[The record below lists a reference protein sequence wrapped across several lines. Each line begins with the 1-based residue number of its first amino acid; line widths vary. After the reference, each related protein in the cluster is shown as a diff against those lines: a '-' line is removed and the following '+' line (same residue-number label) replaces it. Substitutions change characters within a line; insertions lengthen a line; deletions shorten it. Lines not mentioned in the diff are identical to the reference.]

1 MQILQ
6 NSQENTCGI
15 FFNEV
20 LDLERQTLKLRFILL
35 RDKIYVTEQS
45 LLKNNMLKV
54 NLTIK
59 KMTDTVFVFLLLTLN

>member
-20 LDLERQTLKLRFILL
+20 VDLERQTLKLRFILL

-59 KMTDTVFVFLLLTLN
+59 KMTDTVFVFSLLTLN

>member
-20 LDLERQTLKLRFILL
+20 VDLERQTLKLRFILL
-35 RDKIYVTEQS
+35 KDKIYVTEQS

>member
-20 LDLERQTLKLRFILL
+20 VDLERQTLKLRFILL

-59 KMTDTVFVFLLLTLN
+59 KMTDTVYVFLLLTLN

>member
-20 LDLERQTLKLRFILL
+20 VDLERQTLKLRFILL

>member
-20 LDLERQTLKLRFILL
+20 VDLERQTLKLRFILL
-35 RDKIYVTEQS
+35 RDKIYVTEKS

>member
-20 LDLERQTLKLRFILL
+20 VDLERQTLKLRFILL

-45 LLKNNMLKV
+45 LFKNNMLKV

>member
-20 LDLERQTLKLRFILL
+20 VDLERQTLKLRFILL

-59 KMTDTVFVFLLLTLN
+59 KMTDTVFMFLLLTLN